1 MAKLHKITW
10 FQRISLRSETDKIFS
25 RVHFAGNFIGC
36 HVSEYV
42 IYQRESLLLHLA
54 GASREGHP
62 SLRGIHIRR
71 TRVRTVEQL
80 DKMIA
85 VQFATFQR
93 GRLYTYVAAIEQSV
107 SIVLYRARDPR
118 IYASRR
124 DSAKSFPSSLIYARC
139 TPYDDVVLRGIL
151 ENSTYFET

>member
-1 MAKLHKITW
+1 MPKGVVGVALSGRGEW
-10 FQRISLRSETDKIFS
+10 R
-25 RVHFAGNFIGC
+25 
-36 HVSEYV
+36 
-42 IYQRESLLLHLA
+42 
-54 GASREGHP
+54 REGHP

-71 TRVRTVEQL
+71 TRVRTVQQL

-93 GRLYTYVAAIEQSV
+93 GRRLYTYVAAIEQSVV

-124 DSAKSFPSSLIYARC
+124 DSAKSFPVR
-139 TPYDDVVLRGIL
+139 R
-151 ENSTYFET
+151 

>member
-1 MAKLHKITW
+1 MAKLYKITQ
-10 FQRISLRSETDKIFS
+10 FQRISRRPETDKIFS
-25 RVHFAGNFIGC
+25 RVHFAGNFIGRLPRIR
-36 HVSEYV
+36 VRNIPKGV
-42 IYQRESLLLHLA
+42 IVVASGRGQQR
-54 GASREGHP
+54 REGHP

-93 GRLYTYVAAIEQSV
+93 GRLYTYVTAIEQSV

-124 DSAKSFPSSLIYARC
+124 DSAKSFRSSVIYARY
-139 TPYDDVVLRGIL
+139 TPYDDVILRGIL
-151 ENSTYFET
+151 ENST